1 VDLMTSFEPGTT
13 ASQHPGG
20 RRRRNSSSASGP
32 GVQVPTP
39 DSGAGAALPYRGRP
53 VHSEGAGGAGAGA
66 DVNGFTHTPA
76 AAAAAALSA
85 GPGHSGMLPGASVGL
100 SLPAPVSVGP
110 SSCSGDDQGAD
121 RRPSPKTVEAVAGF
135 MLDHLRRTSSHPT
148 DLRQEPGT
156 TTSLVA
162 PTFTA
167 SQPPVTRTPYL
178 PGVPAMPGA
187 SSGYSAA
194 GRPSIGSEMAVRNVQ
209 PLGTPPLAPGHT
221 RGGTSRSAFS
231 PFSPVQLMAP
241 GPVQY
246 SSGAPS
252 TRGHPGN
259 STIGSKR
266 VSFDDTPAG
275 GTPLLSLSPSP
286 TPMIPSMSP
295 AGLPSAERATR
306 SSSLPPLSDVTVNTH
321 QQHRSSG
328 GRKGPPPKRAPVE

>member
-1 VDLMTSFEPGTT
+1 
-13 ASQHPGG
+13 
-20 RRRRNSSSASGP
+20 
-32 GVQVPTP
+32 
-39 DSGAGAALPYRGRP
+39 
-53 VHSEGAGGAGAGA
+53 
-66 DVNGFTHTPA
+66 
-76 AAAAAALSA
+76 
-85 GPGHSGMLPGASVGL
+85 
-100 SLPAPVSVGP
+100 VSVGP

-135 MLDHLRRTSSHPT
+135 MLDCMRRTNSHPT

-162 PTFTA
+162 PAFPA

-178 PGVPAMPGA
+178 PGVSAMPGA
-187 SSGYSAA
+187 SSGYGYSAA

-209 PLGTPPLAPGHT
+209 PLGTPPLAPGHV
-221 RGGTSRSAFS
+221 RGGATRSAFS
-231 PFSPVQLMAP
+231 PFSPVPLMAS

-259 STIGSKR
+259 STVGSKR
-266 VSFDDTPAG
+266 VSFDDTAAG

-295 AGLPSAERATR
+295 AGFLSAERATR
-306 SSSLPPLSDVTVNTH
+306 SSSLPPLSDSHVGTH